1 MALLKKEFDELDV
14 DFGKEPDVCLYC
26 VKDLLKNVEPEN
38 NNIVYAEKELRG
50 KLVGQ
55 RIYRNKRRN
64 LVICAD
70 HLKKIVEKVSTGEV
84 EE

>member
-1 MALLKKEFDELDV
+1 MALLEKEIDELDV

-26 VKDLLKNVEPEN
+26 VKDLLKNVELEN

-70 HLKKIVEKVSTGEV
+70 HLKKIVEKVSPSEV
-84 EE
+84 ES

>member
-26 VKDLLKNVEPEN
+26 VKDLLKNVESEN

-50 KLVGQ
+50 KLVCQ

-70 HLKKIVEKVSTGEV
+70 HLKQIVKKVCPGEV
-84 EE
+84 ES

>member
-26 VKDLLKNVEPEN
+26 VKDLLKNVESEN

-70 HLKKIVEKVSTGEV
+70 HLKQIVKKVCPGEV
-84 EE
+84 ES

>member
-1 MALLKKEFDELDV
+1 MALLEKEIDELDV

-26 VKDLLKNVEPEN
+26 VKDLLKNVELEN
-38 NNIVYAEKELRG
+38 KNIVYAEKELRG

-70 HLKKIVEKVSTGEV
+70 HLKKIVEKVCSVEV
-84 EE
+84 KK

>member
-1 MALLKKEFDELDV
+1 MAILEKENDELDV
-14 DFGKEPDVCLYC
+14 DFGKESDVCLYC

-70 HLKKIVEKVSTGEV
+70 HLKQIVEKVIPSEV

>member
-1 MALLKKEFDELDV
+1 MALLEKENDELDV

-26 VKDLLKNVEPEN
+26 VKDLLKNVESEN

-70 HLKKIVEKVSTGEV
+70 HLKQIVKKVSPVEV

>member
-1 MALLKKEFDELDV
+1 MAILEKENNELDV
-14 DFGKEPDVCLYC
+14 DFGKEPGVCLYC

-70 HLKKIVEKVSTGEV
+70 HLKQIVEKVIPSEI

>member
-1 MALLKKEFDELDV
+1 MALLEKEFDELDV

-26 VKDLLKNVEPEN
+26 VKDLLKNEEPEN

-70 HLKKIVEKVSTGEV
+70 HLKKIVEKVLPSEV

>member
-1 MALLKKEFDELDV
+1 MAILEKEIDELDV

-26 VKDLLKNVEPEN
+26 VKDLLKSVEPEN

-70 HLKKIVEKVSTGEV
+70 HLKKIAEKVNPSEV

>member
-1 MALLKKEFDELDV
+1 MAILEKEFDELDV

-26 VKDLLKNVEPEN
+26 VKDLLKTVEPEN

-55 RIYRNKRRN
+55 RLYRNKRRN

-70 HLKKIVEKVSTGEV
+70 HLKKIVEKVSPSEV

>member
-1 MALLKKEFDELDV
+1 MAILEKEFNKLDV

-70 HLKKIVEKVSTGEV
+70 HLKKIVEKVCSVEV
-84 EE
+84 KK

>member
-1 MALLKKEFDELDV
+1 MAILEKEFDELDV

-26 VKDLLKNVEPEN
+26 VKDLLKTVEPEN

-70 HLKKIVEKVSTGEV
+70 HLKKIVEKVCSVEV
-84 EE
+84 KK

>member
-1 MALLKKEFDELDV
+1 MAILEKEFNELDV

-26 VKDLLKNVEPEN
+26 VKDLLKTVEPEN

-70 HLKKIVEKVSTGEV
+70 HLKKIIEKVLPSEV